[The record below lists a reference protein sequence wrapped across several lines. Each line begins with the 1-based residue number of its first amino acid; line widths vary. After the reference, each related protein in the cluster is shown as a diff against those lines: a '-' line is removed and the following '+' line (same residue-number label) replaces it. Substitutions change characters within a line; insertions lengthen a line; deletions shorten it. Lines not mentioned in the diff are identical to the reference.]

1 MAWLMENWGM
11 IVGVL
16 FGLSETLALV
26 PFIKSNSVFQLIYN
40 TLKGLAG
47 KKEIAP

>member
-1 MAWLMENWGM
+1 MAWLMDNWGM

-16 FGLSETLALV
+16 FALSEALSV
-26 PFIKSNSVFQLIYN
+26 IPFFKSNGVFQLIYN
-40 TLKGLAG
+40 TLKGLVG